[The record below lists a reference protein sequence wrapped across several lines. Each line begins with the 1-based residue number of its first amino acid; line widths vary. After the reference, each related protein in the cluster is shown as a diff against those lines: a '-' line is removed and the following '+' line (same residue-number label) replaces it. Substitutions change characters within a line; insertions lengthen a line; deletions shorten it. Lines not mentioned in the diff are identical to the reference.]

1 MEGILGGGRVGGRE
15 QWTMEGE
22 NEEREERRER
32 EREKRQVV
40 EVDAIRAGDR
50 TQCLWLS
57 SLTRESLTNIL
68 FLPCM

>member
-1 MEGILGGGRVGGRE
+1 MEGILGVGREGGRE
-15 QWTMEGE
+15 QGTVEGVD
-22 NEEREERRER
+22 EEGEERRER
-32 EREKRQVV
+32 EREKRHVV